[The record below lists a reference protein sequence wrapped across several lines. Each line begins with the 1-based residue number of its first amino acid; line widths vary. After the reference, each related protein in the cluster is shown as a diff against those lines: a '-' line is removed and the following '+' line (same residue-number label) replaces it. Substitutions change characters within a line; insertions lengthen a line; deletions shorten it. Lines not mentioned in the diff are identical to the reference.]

1 MKIKFVGAVGKVT
14 GSCTWCIH
22 PRTGT
27 QFLVDCGL
35 VQGGMHQEAENN
47 MPFPFEPNRLKF
59 VLLTHAHM
67 DHCGRIPQLYEQ
79 GFKGK
84 VICTTATA
92 ELTLLQLQNAHDI
105 AANRARHEAKKQP
118 RREAGKS
125 KRPRGPGVEFPP
137 YPRPDWFYPIDGQRD
152 NFEFG
157 KALPVDDDLFVAFRR
172 SSHMLGCCSITVFWT
187 GPWDHRKS
195 VCFSGDIGPEGAH
208 GIQAP
213 MIESNQLP
221 HPQCPYLVVESTK
234 GGDEAK
240 KGEHKHFVSRLC
252 ELERIVS
259 EHRTIVIPCFSMQ
272 RTQEVLFDLW
282 SMLHDDP
289 DDDKFSGLE
298 VVLDSPLAKD
308 ACKVYRK
315 ELAMQKPGRGEMYL
329 NKLRE
334 LHLRAAGGDIDKALG
349 GSSWISHAKI
359 LDEQG
364 GPNASGFD
372 PADGEHRVVVTSS
385 GMCHTGRVLSYL
397 PLLEEPDAAFVIT
410 GYQNTH
416 NGKRLS
422 ELAKKQAGET
432 EEKWDKEGGESV
444 RLFVND
450 QEEEFPVCAGVFNLG
465 PFYSGHADIGGLVE
479 YIFDLELAHS
489 HSDADDIYGAK
500 ELPKVTL
507 FLNHGDNLSRNKLR
521 KRILSECSDGN
532 PRRRKIAKV
541 EIPHMTNPFFDL
553 ERGEWEERP
562 AELVRRL
569 IKTLARRGDAARPAP
584 RRRDAAKKSGNGV

>member
-35 VQGGMHQEAENN
+35 VQGGMNQEAENH
-47 MPFPFEPNRLKF
+47 MPFPFDSRQLKF

-67 DHCGRIPQLYEQ
+67 DHCGRIPQLYAQ
-79 GFKGK
+79 GFRGK

-92 ELTLLQLQNAHDI
+92 ELTILQLRDAYGH
-105 AANRARHEAKKQP
+105 KT
-118 RREAGKS
+118 AGA
-125 KRPRGPGVEFPP
+125 
-137 YPRPDWFYPIDGQRD
+137 DGQLVTPI
-152 NFEFG
+152 
-157 KALPVDDDLFVAFRR
+157 LPSRKWFRRIDERRGFKFRRAMWIEDKLFAAFRR
-172 SSHMLGCCSITVFWT
+172 SSHMLGGCSITVMWSSPGNF
-187 GPWDHRKS
+187 RKS
-195 VCFSGDIGPEGAH
+195 ICFSGDIGPAGVH
-208 GIQAP
+208 DIQAP
-213 MIESNQLP
+213 MMESNQLP

-234 GGDEAK
+234 GGDKAK
-240 KGEHKHFVSRLC
+240 KGKHKHFVSRLC

-259 EHRTIVIPCFSMQ
+259 GHRTIVIPCFSMQ

-315 ELAMQKPGRGEMYL
+315 ELALEKPGRGEMYL
-329 NKLRE
+329 NKLRG

-349 GSSWISHAKI
+349 GSGWISHAKI
-359 LDEQG
+359 LDEPG

-410 GYQNTH
+410 GYQSTF
-416 NGKRLS
+416 NGRQLRG
-422 ELAKKQAGET
+422 AAAKQAKGKWHGKISLRLKGPESDP
-432 EEKWDKEGGESV
+432 EKIRVRASV
-444 RLFVND
+444 FD
-450 QEEEFPVCAGVFNLG
+450 LG
-465 PFYSGHADIGGLVE
+465 PYYSGHADIDGLME
-479 YIFDLELAHS
+479 YVLGFDEGDPDFWKPLDPQIPS
-489 HSDADDIYGAK
+489 GAT
-500 ELPKVTL
+500 V
-507 FLNHGDNLSRNKLR
+507 FLNHGDDGPREKLR
-521 KRILSECSDGN
+521 EKILADHPGN
-532 PRRRKIAKV
+532 RWDQREIYRREISKV
-541 EIPHMTNPFFDL
+541 EIPHADDPFFDL

-569 IKTLARRGDAARPAP
+569 IKTLARRGDGARPPP

>member
-67 DHCGRIPQLYEQ
+67 DHCGRIPQLYAQ

-92 ELTLLQLQNAHDI
+92 ELAVLQLRDAYYHQS
-105 AANRARHEAKKQP
+105 
-118 RREAGKS
+118 S
-125 KRPRGPGVEFPP
+125 KRGAKSVVPRLT
-137 YPRPDWFYPIDGQRD
+137 RPEWFCRIDERCD
-152 NFEFG
+152 FKFR
-157 KALPVDDDLFVAFRR
+157 KALQIDDGLFVAFRR

-187 GPWDHRKS
+187 EPWDHRKS
-195 VCFSGDIGPEGAH
+195 VCFSGDIGPAGAH
-208 GIQAP
+208 DIQAP
-213 MIESNQLP
+213 MMESNQLP

-234 GGDEAK
+234 GGDKAK
-240 KGEHKHFVSRLC
+240 KGKHKHFVSRLC

-259 EHRTIVIPCFSMQ
+259 DHRTIVIPCFSMQ

-289 DDDKFSGLE
+289 EDDKLSGLK

-315 ELAMQKPGRGEMYL
+315 ELALEKPGRGEMYL
-329 NKLRE
+329 NKLRG

-450 QEEEFPVCAGVFNLG
+450 QEEKFLVRAGVFNLG

-507 FLNHGDNLSRNKLR
+507 FLNHGDNLSRYKLR
-521 KRILSECSDGN
+521 KKIKKVSAGDERGI
-532 PRRRKIAKV
+532 RKIAKV
-541 EIPHMTNPFFDL
+541 EIPHMTSPFFDL
-553 ERGEWEERP
+553 ERGEWEE
-562 AELVRRL
+562 
-569 IKTLARRGDAARPAP
+569 AP
-584 RRRDAAKKSGNGV
+584 RGRDAAKKSGNGV

>member
-27 QFLVDCGL
+27 QFLVDCGA

-67 DHCGRIPQLYEQ
+67 DHCGRIPQLYAQ
-79 GFKGK
+79 GFRGK
-84 VICTTATA
+84 VICTAATA
-92 ELTLLQLQNAHDI
+92 RLARLQLDDAHTQ
-105 AANRARHEAKKQP
+105 AKK
-118 RREAGKS
+118 RAGNPEVEES
-125 KRPRGPGVEFPP
+125 FPIYPGTVIMPGPD
-137 YPRPDWFYPIDGQRD
+137 PDWFYHIDGQRD

-157 KALPVDDDLFVAFRR
+157 KALLVDDDLFVAFRR
-172 SSHMLGCCSITVFWT
+172 SSHMLGCCSITVFWAHSSN
-187 GPWDHRKS
+187 HRKS
-195 VCFSGDIGPEGAH
+195 ICFSGDVGPIGGDSAQVSMMEGN
-208 GIQAP
+208 QAP
-213 MIESNQLP
+213 
-221 HPQCPYLVVESTK
+221 HRRCPYLVVESTY
-234 GGDEAK
+234 GGKEPRKD
-240 KGEHKHFVSRLC
+240 EHKHFDARVDALSDVVSKY
-252 ELERIVS
+252 
-259 EHRTIVIPCFSMQ
+259 RTVVIPCFSMQ
-272 RTQEVLFDLW
+272 RTQEVLLDIW
-282 SMLHDDP
+282 GMLHGDP
-289 DDDKFSGLE
+289 EDDKFSGLE
-298 VVLDSPLAKD
+298 VVLDSSLADKACEVFRDELKEED
-308 ACKVYRK
+308 ANGRK
-315 ELAMQKPGRGEMYL
+315 TPYLDRMRRFMGKMGEFS
-329 NKLRE
+329 E
-334 LHLRAAGGDIDKALG
+334 ALG
-349 GSSWISHAKI
+349 GGGWIVRAKI
-359 LDEQG
+359 RPKKRGKNMDRR
-364 GPNASGFD
+364 SFFD
-372 PADGEHRVVVTSS
+372 PSDGKRRIVVTSS
-385 GMCHTGRVLSYL
+385 GMCHAGPVLSYL

-410 GYQNTH
+410 GFQNTH

-432 EEKWDKEGGESV
+432 EEKWDKEGGEAV

-450 QEEEFPVCAGVFNLG
+450 RENKEENFLVRAGVFNLG

-507 FLNHGDNLSRNKLR
+507 FLNHGDNPSRNKLR

-569 IKTLARRGDAARPAP
+569 IKTLARRGDGARPAP

>member
-47 MPFPFEPNRLKF
+47 MPFPFDSRQLKF

-67 DHCGRIPQLYEQ
+67 DHCGRIPQLYAQ
-79 GFKGK
+79 GFRGK

-92 ELTLLQLQNAHDI
+92 ELAMLQLHD
-105 AANRARHEAKKQP
+105 AYNNQSQKRGPKSVVP
-118 RREAGKS
+118 RRPH
-125 KRPRGPGVEFPP
+125 PR
-137 YPRPDWFYPIDGQRD
+137 WFRRIDERCD
-152 NFEFG
+152 FKFR
-157 KALPVDDDLFVAFRR
+157 KALQIDDGLFVAFRR

-187 GPWDHRKS
+187 EPWDHRKS
-195 VCFSGDIGPEGAH
+195 VCFSGDIGPAGAH
-208 GIQAP
+208 DIQAP
-213 MIESNQLP
+213 MMESNQLP

-240 KGEHKHFVSRLC
+240 KGEHKHFVSRLY

-259 EHRTIVIPCFSMQ
+259 DHRTIVIPCFSMQ

-315 ELAMQKPGRGEMYL
+315 ELTLQKPGRGEMYL
-329 NKLRE
+329 NKLRRFQ
-334 LHLRAAGGDIDKALG
+334 LRAMREDVAKALG
-349 GSSWISHAKI
+349 GSGWISRAKI

-410 GYQNTH
+410 GYQSTF
-416 NGKRLS
+416 NGRQLRG
-422 ELAKKQAGET
+422 AAAKQAKGKWHGKISLRMKGPENGP
-432 EEKWDKEGGESV
+432 EKIRVRASV
-444 RLFVND
+444 FD
-450 QEEEFPVCAGVFNLG
+450 LG
-465 PFYSGHADIGGLVE
+465 PYYSGHADIDGLME
-479 YIFDLELAHS
+479 YVLGFDEMDPDFWKPLGPRIPSSAT
-489 HSDADDIYGAK
+489 
-500 ELPKVTL
+500 V
-507 FLNHGDNLSRNKLR
+507 FLNHGDDAAREKMR
-521 KRILSECSDGN
+521 EKILADHPGN
-532 PRRRKIAKV
+532 RWDQREIYRREISKV
-541 EIPHMTNPFFDL
+541 EIPHADGPFFDL

-569 IKTLARRGDAARPAP
+569 IKTLARRGDGARPPP